1 VKSGQRIEDPEDR
14 ADAETVYDWHCTV
27 LTAPIPRGSL
37 AVLWIMIGFALIGV
51 GLSVAAGRW
60 GMIVF
65 FLFFA
70 ALQLALIVGRGQQE
84 RRAWNRLERAALANG
99 WVRPAERG

>member
-1 VKSGQRIEDPEDR
+1 
-14 ADAETVYDWHCTV
+14 
-27 LTAPIPRGSL
+27 
-37 AVLWIMIGFALIGV
+37 LIGV
-51 GLSVAAGRW
+51 GLSAAAGRW

-99 WVRPAERG
+99 WVRPAEPGLKTVVASMRRSTGQTNTQ